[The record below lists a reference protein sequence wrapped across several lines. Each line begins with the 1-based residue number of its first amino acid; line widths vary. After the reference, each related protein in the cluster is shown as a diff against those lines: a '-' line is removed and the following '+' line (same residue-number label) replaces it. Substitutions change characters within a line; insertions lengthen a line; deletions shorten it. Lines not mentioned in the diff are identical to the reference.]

1 MKSILTGPFLGTL
14 LGVLVAA
21 PTLAQQAG
29 DIAAGE
35 AEFRKCRSCHMVRDD
50 QGNDLIK
57 GGIIGPNLWGV
68 VGQKIASVE
77 GYAYGDGLRAVAEA
91 DPDMVW
97 TQEELIAYITD
108 PRAWLQEKTGDAGA
122 RTKMTFKLTR
132 NQADIAAYLASVSP
146 TGQ

>member
-1 MKSILTGPFLGTL
+1 MKSILTGAL
-14 LGVLVAA
+14 LSAVLSA
-21 PTLAQQAG
+21 PLSGPALAQQAG
-29 DIAAGE
+29 DPAAGE

-97 TQEELIAYITD
+97 TEEELIAYVTD

-132 NQADIAAYLASVSP
+132 NQADIVAYLASVSP
-146 TGQ
+146 GAE